1 MAQGG
6 RLSQKIFVIKE
17 HLYMLTSRQVGA
29 NHEHSLHCSSES
41 RTKDLG
47 RALQKQAVK
56 QGFVCKRYK
65 KKASQEKTKR

>member
-1 MAQGG
+1 
-6 RLSQKIFVIKE
+6 
-17 HLYMLTSRQVGA
+17 MLTSRQVGA